1 MDVLSGHELFQAL
14 KSLEFAVDFDIVP
27 FAKRLSPTILDND
40 ERNFGIIHNMNAK
53 KFFVGAASLLVS
65 CALLAATAPVEDAEW
80 VAKGWLKDN
89 AQAFGSLGAVLSVN
103 AEKDDAGETLWYWVV
118 MEKGAVVVA
127 PDTEIEPV
135 IAVIPGC
142 DGTLPE
148 GHPMRV
154 LLTNDLKQR
163 LAYAKSLQTPSRP
176 GRLLGV
182 SSASQT
188 GATSTTLSKTAT
200 KWVRLKSRGNPAQ
213 PLPRLLQAANV
224 VERPATVVKWLDGWN
239 DVDDRITCWTQE
251 EPFNLYTPLA
261 EGPLGPMP
269 SVVGCVATA
278 GASVLH
284 YFRVPKGE
292 KGIVSRCTVD
302 ERSVAQDDGT
312 TVTVGVTNLVT
323 IGGTYDWSLF
333 DEEDEAPEEEPEEL
347 DLEELAGLLPD
358 GWEELPEDKLMEILK
373 ELMGGDDEPSP
384 LDDLKARV
392 SFDVGVLSHMS
403 YSAGGSGAYGFDL
416 AIALRKHFGLAAA
429 RYINANGPD
438 RGNTTPIASQYY
450 PDLVYNQIRAGSPV
464 LFGIQSTT
472 AGSGSGHEVVACGYG
487 FDTDNTDY
495 TFIFCGWAGKGDAW
509 YALPTIDTKATAG
522 GASATYDV
530 IGEMIV
536 GLSTNDCCVPLVGR
550 VVDTDGLPVTNEWLR
565 LENGMAVMTDTNGY
579 WGLMVSP
586 NETSKVIYD
595 PAGTPHKFPAIGPAA
610 QKPATFYDDGTKDAV
625 KAEAMAE
632 ALPDA
637 LEFVI
642 DRKTLDNGMELYGD
656 YANAAKAALAKGKL
670 LYVYGGATDATVD
683 ALRNGFQTE
692 SNEAFRTSYVF
703 LQVAPGTYPALDNA
717 AFAGAVDP
725 RVFSPNARW
734 LPENGFWTNTVE
746 VWSSTNRAPVEM
758 TMTGVRALNSAD
770 PQAHRYVLTV
780 AYADGKTNE
789 LAAALASWSVDDS
802 TMASASAG
810 WLKPVKGA
818 AGDVTVTADALL
830 FDEETPTSASMTVTL
845 QDGPCVIVGGC
856 RTNTCVV
863 AVDDDANVLSNK
875 ILIAQKCLVTPGY
888 NNQGDDPVLSAQIS
902 FGETIRLESKS
913 VWEVT
918 NKYIFRCVGL
928 EILPDGEDPIEVE
941 FPNDGATTNVCS
953 DYAAAAA
960 VTHVAWKWTTDKYYV
975 AMNADVSGG
984 CKLDRQSNYYQNGS
998 NLVISAQTGTGV
1010 IGSKDWV
1017 TVWRGC
1023 DRSELTASNATVKV
1037 DRVRDV
1043 YAWAVNVSD
1052 ESVTNVLSNLAGTND
1067 LVVARGYKIELV
1079 SVGEDDWGDPIYN
1092 IKVVRDDSP
1101 DPEIVEPGPIAFA
1114 SIEKVEGE
1122 WVLVATNATQWCEY
1136 SLVSGTTLATNTWP
1150 EAVWAQWIDPAGPIT
1165 NRVPVVDGE
1174 PVRFWVIRARPGL
1187 KPAE

>member
-1 MDVLSGHELFQAL
+1 
-14 KSLEFAVDFDIVP
+14 
-27 FAKRLSPTILDND
+27 
-40 ERNFGIIHNMNAK
+40 MNAK

-65 CALLAATAPVEDAEW
+65 YALLAATAPVEDAEW

-89 AQAFGSLGAVLSVN
+89 AQAFGSLGAALSVN
-103 AEKDDAGETLWYWVV
+103 AEKGDAGETLWYWVV
-118 MEKGAVVVA
+118 FEKGAVVVA

-142 DGTLPE
+142 DGSLPE

-163 LAYAKSLQTPSRP
+163 LAYAKSLQAPSRP
-176 GRLLGV
+176 SRLLGV

-188 GATSTTLSKTAT
+188 GTTSTTLSKTAT
-200 KWVRLKSRGNPAQ
+200 KWARLKSRGNPSH

-251 EPFNLYTPLA
+251 DPFNLYTPLA

-284 YFRVPKGE
+284 YFRVPEGKNGL
-292 KGIVSRCTVD
+292 VSQCTVD
-302 ERSVAQDDGT
+302 KKTVVQDDGT
-312 TVTVGVTNLVT
+312 TITVGVTNLVT

-333 DEEDEAPEEEPEEL
+333 DEEEEEPEEES
-347 DLEELAGLLPD
+347 EELNLDELLALIPPD
-358 GWEELPEDKLMEILK
+358 SLPPGWDELSEDEQKAIIK
-373 ELMGGDDEPSP
+373 ELLGGDDDEPSP

-392 SFDVGVLSHMS
+392 SYDVGVLSHMS

-416 AIALRKHFGLAAA
+416 AIALRKHFGLATA
-429 RYINANGPD
+429 RYINQNGPNG
-438 RGNTTPIASQYY
+438 GNTTAIASRYY

-472 AGSGSGHEVVACGYG
+472 SPGSGHEVVACGYG

-495 TFIFCGWAGKGDAW
+495 TFIFCGWAGEGDAW

-522 GASATYDV
+522 AGNATYDV

-550 VVDTDGLPVTNEWLR
+550 VVDTAGLPVTNAWLT
-565 LENGMAVMTDTNGY
+565 LESGAMVMTDTNGY
-579 WGLMVSP
+579 WGVMVSP

-595 PAGTPHKFPAIGPAA
+595 PAGTPHKFPAIGEKVQVPS
-610 QKPATFYDDGTKDAV
+610 TFYDDGTKDAV

-642 DRKTLDNGMELYGD
+642 DRKALDNGMELYGD
-656 YANAAKAALAKGKL
+656 YATAAKAALKDGKL

-683 ALRNGFQTE
+683 ALRSSFQTE

-758 TMTGVRALNSAD
+758 TMTGARALNSAD

-789 LAAALASWSVDDS
+789 LAAALASWTVDDAAK
-802 TMASASAG
+802 ASASAG

-818 AGDVTVTADALL
+818 AGVVTVTADALL
-830 FDEETPTSASMTVTL
+830 FDATTPTSASLIVTL

-863 AVDDDANVLSNK
+863 AVDDDANVLSNQ

-888 NNQGDDPVLSAQIS
+888 NNQGDDPDMNAKIE
-902 FGETIRLESKS
+902 FGKTITLESKS
-913 VWEVT
+913 VWEVK
-918 NKYIFRCVGL
+918 NKYVFRCAGL
-928 EILPDGEDPIEVE
+928 EILPEGEEAIEVE
-941 FPNDGATTNVCS
+941 FPNDGATTNVCF

-960 VTHVAWKWTTDKYYV
+960 VTRVAWKWTTDKYYV
-975 AMNADVSGG
+975 TMNADVAGG
-984 CKLDRQSNYYQNGS
+984 CTLDRQSNYYLNGS
-998 NLVISAQTGTGV
+998 NLVINAKSGTGV
-1010 IGSKDWV
+1010 NSSKDWV

-1023 DRSELTASNATVKV
+1023 DQSELTASNATVRV

-1052 ESVTNVLSNLAGTND
+1052 ESVTNVLSIQSGTND

-1079 SVGEDDWGDPIYN
+1079 SVGEDDWGDPLYN

-1136 SLVSGTTLATNTWP
+1136 SLVSGTAFPTNSWD
-1150 EAVWAQWIDPAGPIT
+1150 EGVWVQWTDPTGPIT
-1165 NRVPVVDGE
+1165 KRVPAAADE